1 MTAPRSTTTTAASR
15 GASPSV
21 VRQARG
27 AKSRRGFF
35 VALALVA
42 LAGLAI
48 IASVLQRGSQSASAG
63 PLVVPPAPP
72 GAAAPVGY
80 SMGRPAAPVEIIEYA
95 DFECSVCGQYF
106 AVTEPDVRKQL
117 VEPGLA
123 RYTLYDLQVNAAH
136 ANSPAA
142 SLAASC
148 AAEQGQFWPMH
159 DRLYGGQDEWNS
171 QVTNDPRPVFAGYA
185 KQLGLDMAKWNSCY
199 DSRRGL
205 QHLAVNHA
213 AAERLGPGF
222 RGTPTFVI
230 GDRVM
235 QSAATFDAIKAMVDS
250 ARTRAGATKPVAAR

>member
-1 MTAPRSTTTTAASR
+1 
-15 GASPSV
+15 

-27 AKSRRGFF
+27 GAANRRGFF

-42 LAGLAI
+42 LVGLA
-48 IASVLQRGSQSASAG
+48 VLAAVMQHGNQTASAA
-63 PLVVPPAPP
+63 PITVPPPPP

-80 SMGRPAAPVEIIEYA
+80 TLGSPAAPVEIVEYA

-117 VEPGLA
+117 VAPGIA

-142 SLAASC
+142 SVAAAC
-148 AAEQGQFWPMH
+148 ASEQGQFWPMH
-159 DRLYGGQDEWNS
+159 DRLFGGQDEWNS
-171 QVTNDPRPVFAGYA
+171 EVTSDPRPVFAGYA
-185 KQLGLDMAKWNSCY
+185 KQLGLDMTKWNGCY
-199 DSRRGL
+199 DAHRGL
-205 QHLAVNHA
+205 QHLAVNRA

-230 GDRVM
+230 NNKVLQGT
-235 QSAATFDAIKAMVDS
+235 ATFDAIKAMVDS
-250 ARTRAGATKPVAAR
+250 ARAGTGKPVASR